1 MEEKAYSK
9 ETIEFAKEQE
19 LILNKLLY
27 RETPTEET
35 RNIGRDDSMKD
46 YARIL
51 YSSSFRRLQG
61 KMQLLGINSTNFT
74 RNRLTH
80 SLEVAQ
86 IARSIAHNLELDKI
100 IFAESCSLAHDLGNP
115 PFGHY
120 GEVILNNLAKDYGG
134 YEGNAQTFRI
144 LRKLEKKH
152 HEYEGLNL
160 TLRTLFG
167 ITKYFYKREEIN
179 NSFLIFKNSK
189 INKKFLYDE
198 DYNFLKNELIKHEIT
213 ITKSIDAQI
222 MDLADEIAYAAHDL
236 EDALSIG
243 IISLGEMI
251 HEFKISEDYKDAY
264 GDFSEIVKKVQDIAL
279 KSTKLNT
286 SEEYSAVLRKEL
298 TSTIVHDLCIDIGII
313 EKNGVKQLGF
323 KTKEKISEGLK
334 KLLFNAILRK
344 KDVQHYEKKGEK
356 IIRGL
361 YEVYTDTKYNK
372 NNILLPAEY
381 RKRDDKQERLV
392 IDYISGMM
400 DSFAE
405 QEYIKYFGKSD
416 IEKLYFKI

>member
-1 MEEKAYSK
+1 MPKELYSEETMK
-9 ETIEFAKEQE
+9 FAKEEERKLDVLLFREVNSDENRE
-19 LILNKLLY
+19 L
-27 RETPTEET
+27 
-35 RNIGRDDSMKD
+35 GRDFGMRD

-61 KMQLLGINSTNFT
+61 KMQLLGIDATNFN

-86 IARSIAHNLELDKI
+86 IARSIAFNLGLKDI
-100 IFAESCSLAHDLGNP
+100 VFAESCSLAHDLGNP

-120 GEVILNNLAKDYGG
+120 GEVILNELSKDYGG

-160 TLRTLFG
+160 SLRTLFG
-167 ITKYFYKREEIN
+167 VTKYF
-179 NSFLIFKNSK
+179 FKSSDNP
-189 INKKFLYDE
+189 KKFLYDD
-198 DYNFLKNELIKHEIT
+198 DYDFLKKELDEKKIT

-236 EDALSIG
+236 EDALSSG

-251 HEFKISEDYKDAY
+251 HEFKISEKYKYAY
-264 GDFSEIVKKVQDIAL
+264 DDFVTIVHEVQNTAL
-279 KSTKLNT
+279 KSIRLKT
-286 SEEYSAVLRKEL
+286 SEEYSAILRKEL
-298 TSTIVHDLCIDIGII
+298 TSTIVHRLCLDIELVEIDGI
-313 EKNGVKQLGF
+313 EQLGY
-323 KTKEKISEGLK
+323 KTKAKLSEGLK

-344 KDVQHYEKKGEK
+344 KDIQHYEKKGEK

-361 YEVYTDTKYNK
+361 YEVYTDTSYNK
-372 NNILLPAEY
+372 GNILLPAEV
-381 RKRDDKQERLV
+381 RNLQCNQKRLV

-400 DSFAE
+400 DSYAE
-405 QEYIKYFGKSD
+405 QEYIKYFGKSSL
-416 IEKLYFKI
+416 ESLYFKVPCHN

>member
-1 MEEKAYSK
+1 MAINVYSK
-9 ETIEFAKEQE
+9 ETIKFAKEQE
-19 LILNKLLY
+19 KILEKLSY

-179 NSFLIFKNSK
+179 NPFLIFNKTK

-198 DYNFLKNELIKHEIT
+198 DYDFLKTELNKHQIS

-251 HEFKISEDYKDAY
+251 HEFKMNKDYNDAY
-264 GDFSEIVKKVQDIAL
+264 DDFSKIVQKVQEFAL
-279 KSTKLNT
+279 KSNKLET

-298 TSTIVHDLCIDIGII
+298 TSTIVHDLCIDIDIV
-313 EKNGVKQLGF
+313 EKNNIKQLGF
-323 KTKEKISEGLK
+323 KTKQKLSEGLK

-344 KDVQHYEKKGEK
+344 KDIQHYEKKGEK
-356 IIRGL
+356 IIKGL
-361 YEVYTDTKYNK
+361 YEVYTDTTYNK

-381 RKRDDKQERLV
+381 RKRSDKQERLV

-416 IEKLYFKI
+416 VEKLYFK

>member
-1 MEEKAYSK
+1 MSKNVYSKDTKKFAQKEEKVLRR
-9 ETIEFAKEQE
+9 
-19 LILNKLLY
+19 LIY
-27 RETPTEET
+27 RETPSIEV
-35 RNIGRDDSMKD
+35 RVDGRDDEMRD

-61 KMQLLGINSTNFT
+61 KMQLLGIDATNFN

-86 IARSIAHNLELDKI
+86 IARSIAFNLGLKNI
-100 IFAESCSLAHDLGNP
+100 MFAESCSLAHDLGNP

-120 GEVILNNLAKDYGG
+120 GEVILNKLSKDFGG

-160 TLRTLFG
+160 TIRTLFG
-167 ITKYFYKREEIN
+167 VTKYFFKRSEN
-179 NSFLIFKNSK
+179 P
-189 INKKFLYDE
+189 KKFLYDD
-198 DYNFLKNELIKHEIT
+198 DYNFLKEELDKKEIT
-213 ITKSIDAQI
+213 TTKSIDAQI

-236 EDALSIG
+236 EDALSSG
-243 IISLGEMI
+243 IISVGEMI
-251 HEFKISEDYKDAY
+251 HEFKISEKYHEAY
-264 GDFSEIVKKVQDIAL
+264 PEFVRIVQVIQDTAL
-279 KSTKLNT
+279 KSTRLKT
-286 SEEYSAVLRKEL
+286 SEEYSAILRKEL
-298 TSTIVHDLCIDIGII
+298 TSTIVHNLCLDIGLI
-313 EKNGVKQLGF
+313 EPEGITQLGY
-323 KTKEKISEGLK
+323 KTKAKLSEGLK

-361 YEVYTDTKYNK
+361 YEVYSDTSYNK
-372 NNILLPAEY
+372 GNILLPAEV
-381 RKRDDKQERLV
+381 RNLECDQRRLV

-400 DSFAE
+400 DSYAE
-405 QEYIKYFGKSD
+405 QEYIKYFGKSSL
-416 IEKLYFKI
+416 EKLYFK